1 MNKTVLITGAS
12 GGIGLEFAKIF
23 ASKGDNVILVAR
35 SEDKLVKIKKY
46 LEKKYH
52 IFVRFY
58 AKDLTSPNAAKEL
71 FDEVVSDGWTVDYL
85 INNAGFGDNRAYL
98 HADWETHENMVKLNV
113 LALMELCYLF
123 GRGMYNCG
131 GGKILNVA
139 SVAAFSAGPYMSV
152 YFASKAFVLSFSEA
166 LAEEFKHRNVSVTC
180 LCPGPTESNF
190 GTASDYGKSNAF
202 RFMKPAKAC
211 DVAKAG
217 YKAMMS
223 GKTRSY
229 HGANVK
235 AMAFLTRLSPRFIN
249 TKFSKF
255 MNDTDASRK
264 HRL

>member
-35 SEDKLVKIKKY
+35 SEDKLIRIRKY
-46 LEKKYH
+46 LEEKYH
-52 IFVRFY
+52 IFARFY
-58 AKDLTSPNAAKEL
+58 AKDLTLPNAAKEL
-71 FDEVVSDGWTVDYL
+71 FDEIVSDGCKVDYL
-85 INNAGFGDNRAYL
+85 INNAGFGDNRAFL
-98 HADWETHENMVKLNV
+98 HADWETHEKMVKLNV

-123 GRGMYNCG
+123 GRAMYNRG

-166 LAEEFKHRNVSVTC
+166 LAEEFKNRGVSVTC

-190 GTASDYGKSNAF
+190 GNASDYGKSNAF
-202 RFMKPAKAC
+202 RFMKLAKAEE
-211 DVAKAG
+211 VARTG

-223 GKTRSY
+223 GKTLSY
-229 HGANVK
+229 HGINVK
-235 AMAFLTRLSPRFIN
+235 AMTFLTRIVPRSVSA
-249 TKFSKF
+249 KFTKF
-255 MNDTDASRK
+255 MNDTDASHK
-264 HRL
+264 HKL